1 MLLSEDLLAISSS
14 FNVPARI
21 LPRPANAVP
30 RPDGFSLLNH
40 QVFEPLCE
48 ATKFGCASNCGQSDE
63 SPASN
68 DGLCLLRAGND
79 ILIHRSNIGLA
90 GTVPIAG

>member
-14 FNVPARI
+14 FNVAARI

-48 ATKFGCASNCGQSDE
+48 A
-63 SPASN
+63 P
-68 DGLCLLRAGND
+68 
-79 ILIHRSNIGLA
+79 
-90 GTVPIAG
+90 

>member
-48 ATKFGCASNCGQSDE
+48 A
-63 SPASN
+63 P
-68 DGLCLLRAGND
+68 
-79 ILIHRSNIGLA
+79 
-90 GTVPIAG
+90 